1 MRKLLAL
8 TLVFLLCSPLACAL
22 TLPYGEGTV
31 LSVLGLTQPQQTLVE
46 YLYPRIFAGEAEID
60 LPKGTRYDD
69 ASAAMSSLMQD
80 YPEMFHLGKNYS
92 LRYYQHE
99 PEIAISVTPQY
110 RMGQT
115 EAAALRTQLYTQAYL
130 LVGQAENIDHLHDLL
145 LERVTYGGSTEMR
158 HTAVGALLDGVATC
172 EGYAQALSLLYRM
185 GGIPCGIISGEAVD
199 TQGRT
204 DRHSWNIAGIYGY
217 TLIDA
222 TWNDQDTLGL
232 NTHWYYGLSSD
243 QMGADHFPDA
253 DQHIPDCGEQY
264 NWHQIRGYVVIHQP
278 MEIIRRNADSMLNI
292 SYMMLVILLVLSLI
306 ILLFFNE
313 YVYRPLRRIIAAA
326 EQYALG
332 NMHYR
337 IPVEREDELGYLS
350 ASLGYMAE
358 TIARSED
365 DQKKFIANV
374 SHDFRS
380 PLTSIR
386 GFLEA
391 MLDGTIPP
399 ERYEHYL
406 RVVLKETDRL
416 TKLTNGL
423 LTLNNLNTG
432 GMLLQRTDFDINAVI
447 RSVAASFEQTCRSRR
462 IDIRLILTG
471 KMLFVNADLEKIQQ
485 VLYNLV
491 DNALKF
497 SRQDS
502 DITIETTE
510 KGDTVFVSVR
520 DSGIG
525 IPKDDQ
531 KLIWDRFYKTDL
543 SRGKDKKGTG
553 LGLSIVREIIR
564 AHGENISLVSTQG
577 VGSKFTFTLRR
588 SDLNDELDDD
598 DL

>member
-1 MRKLLAL
+1 MPVTIMKKTFYFRIILAYILFGLFGFVSVATIISRL
-8 TLVFLLCSPLACAL
+8 TTEYCIRSNSRIL
-22 TLPYGEGTV
+22 YGEASRISDTYALELYNSNISLEAVQAQMEALASYMDTEIWILNPSGRMIVNSRQAPDPTQETYVENFDSTVTAGNYYTTGTFFDSFENEV
-31 LSVLGLTQPQQTLVE
+31 LSV
-46 YLYPRIFAGEAEID
+46 
-60 LPKGTRYDD
+60 
-69 ASAAMSSLMQD
+69 
-80 YPEMFHLGKNYS
+80 
-92 LRYYQHE
+92 
-99 PEIAISVTPQY
+99 IAPIT
-110 RMGQT
+110 G
-115 EAAALRTQLYTQAYL
+115 
-130 LVGQAENIDHLHDLL
+130 D
-145 LERVTYGGSTEMR
+145 
-158 HTAVGALLDGVATC
+158 
-172 EGYAQALSLLYRM
+172 
-185 GGIPCGIISGEAVD
+185 
-199 TQGRT
+199 
-204 DRHSWNIAGIYGY
+204 
-217 TLIDA
+217 
-222 TWNDQDTLGL
+222 
-232 NTHWYYGLSSD
+232 
-243 QMGADHFPDA
+243 FK
-253 DQHIPDCGEQY
+253 
-264 NWHQIRGYVVIHQP
+264 IRGYVVIHQP
-278 MEIIRRNADSMLNI
+278 MEIIQRSADSMLNI

-406 RVVLKETDRL
+406 TVVLKETDRL

-564 AHGENISLVSTQG
+564 AHDENINLVSTEG
-577 VGSKFTFTLRR
+577 VGSTFTFTLRR
-588 SDLNDELDDD
+588 SEKNDELNDDGEPD
-598 DL
+598 